1 MTSLVLTDSSQLTS
15 DAFEKLPGQILYPYA
30 EPYDLQKHVF
40 SSFYHYKQAGPAN
53 TLPVHTL
60 PACFN
65 LPASPYSSPMTS
77 LVLTD
82 RSQLTALKSYQTK
95 LCIPTPNQMI
105 CKNMCAKNGQREKG
119 IIRAD
124 PIWKQA
130 EFRALPTQ
138 ANTTREAWQQETPL
152 SPNLNIFLEGMLAVS
167 DPIQPRSELVCR
179 VKYCNTLPDIPF
191 DPKFITY
198 PFDSTRFIQYNPT
211 SLERSYKYEVL
222 TEHDLGVTIDLIN
235 KDTYINDHGAQ
246 LDPADEKLLEEDI
259 LTPQDSKRSRHH
271 ARSVSWLRRTEYIS
285 TEQTR
290 FQPQTM
296 DKVEAK
302 VGYSIKKNFKEETI
316 YMDRESQIKA
326 INKTFEDSKIPIE
339 KHYSKPNVTPVEVF
353 SVFPDFKVWK
363 YPCAQVIFDSDPAP
377 TGRPVPAQI
386 EEMSQAMIRGVM
398 DESGEQFVAYFLP
411 MEDTLEKRRRDFV
424 NMVDYEDEEEYNY
437 KMSREYN
444 WNVKSK
450 ASKGYEENYF
460 LVMRQDGVFYNEL
473 ETRVRLSKR
482 RQKVGQPPNNTRLVV
497 RHRPLNAQEF
507 RMQRY
512 RERMLEPTGEEE
524 EEGSGEEGED
534 KSGLQMLADEDPVVE
549 RNARVH
555 RTVMEGLTCYQEIY
569 KEKKCAAKQPT
580 IRAFFQ
586 PVAAMVTHEGDKIIS
601 EKDASEDE
609 KQNDQDKEDDD
620 ASGKEK
626 SDSDQ
631 GGSGSE
637 EERLTSKTSRSPSRS
652 RSTSKS
658 PPRSRSRS
666 KSKSRSRSRSSSAAS
681 NKSAS
686 GSGSASAS
694 ESGSESDK

>member
-1 MTSLVLTDSSQLTS
+1 M
-15 DAFEKLPGQILYPYA
+15 K
-30 EPYDLQKHVF
+30 
-40 SSFYHYKQAGPAN
+40 
-53 TLPVHTL
+53 
-60 PACFN
+60 
-65 LPASPYSSPMTS
+65 
-77 LVLTD
+77 
-82 RSQLTALKSYQTK
+82 
-95 LCIPTPNQMI
+95 
-105 CKNMCAKNGQREKG
+105 
-119 IIRAD
+119 
-124 PIWKQA
+124 
-130 EFRALPTQ
+130 
-138 ANTTREAWQQETPL
+138 
-152 SPNLNIFLEGMLAVS
+152 
-167 DPIQPRSELVCR
+167 SELVCR

-326 INKTFEDSKIPIE
+326 INKTFEDSKVPIE

-460 LVMRQDGVFYNEL
+460 LVMRQD
-473 ETRVRLSKR
+473 VRLSKR

-534 KSGLQMLADEDPVVE
+534 KSDNEAKDDDDDDKDEDKEGEDKE
-549 RNARVH
+549 R
-555 RTVMEGLTCYQEIY
+555 TSD
-569 KEKKCAAKQPT
+569 KEK
-580 IRAFFQ
+580 
-586 PVAAMVTHEGDKIIS
+586 EGS
-601 EKDASEDE
+601 EEEKDASEDE
-609 KQNDQDKEDDD
+609 KQNDQDKEDAD
-620 ASGKEK
+620 ASGNDK

-694 ESGSESDK
+694 ESGSERPPQAPENSSEIYFFTNYLALH

>member
-1 MTSLVLTDSSQLTS
+1 MPPTIQTNQNSQDKRPARST
-15 DAFEKLPGQILYPYA
+15 EK
-30 EPYDLQKHVF
+30 
-40 SSFYHYKQAGPAN
+40 
-53 TLPVHTL
+53 
-60 PACFN
+60 
-65 LPASPYSSPMTS
+65 
-77 LVLTD
+77 
-82 RSQLTALKSYQTK
+82 
-95 LCIPTPNQMI
+95 
-105 CKNMCAKNGQREKG
+105 
-119 IIRAD
+119 
-124 PIWKQA
+124 
-130 EFRALPTQ
+130 
-138 ANTTREAWQQETPL
+138 
-152 SPNLNIFLEGMLAVS
+152 
-167 DPIQPRSELVCR
+167 RSELVCR

-326 INKTFEDSKIPIE
+326 INKTFEDSKVPIE

-460 LVMRQDGVFYNEL
+460 LYKSVQLHQLSEI
-473 ETRVRLSKR
+473 ETVSPPLQPLFNLFHFLVRLSKR

-534 KSGLQMLADEDPVVE
+534 KSEK
-549 RNARVH
+549 H
-555 RTVMEGLTCYQEIY
+555 Y
-569 KEKKCAAKQPT
+569 KEPLQAEQEFSGVGRDSSTTELSVTPT
-580 IRAFFQ
+580 PGARFPKFLL
-586 PVAAMVTHEGDKIIS
+586 PGLSRT

-609 KQNDQDKEDDD
+609 KQNGQDKEDDD

-626 SDSDQ
+626 SESDQ

-666 KSKSRSRSRSSSAAS
+666 KSKSQSRSRSSSAAS

-694 ESGSESDK
+694 ASESGSESDK